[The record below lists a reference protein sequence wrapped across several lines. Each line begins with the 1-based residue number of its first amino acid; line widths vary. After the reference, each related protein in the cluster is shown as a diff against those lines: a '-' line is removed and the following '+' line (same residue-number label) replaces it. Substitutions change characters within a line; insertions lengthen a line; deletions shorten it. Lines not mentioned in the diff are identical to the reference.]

1 MKKKEEA
8 IKEPVKYNE
17 NPVDDVVYQEFW
29 EKFGKYRDNRNQTV
43 RFLNK
48 GGVSRNIIDYV
59 KDGVDRVNEY
69 HLKPDW
75 KDDWQSNVFDPVT
88 RNKIIT
94 VLSKLVSARLAIEV
108 IVKSNSIFNTA
119 DSKTR
124 ARIYQDLLDNANLHN
139 REHEQLVWEMFTCM
153 VEGTVIGYEGWMK
166 DKRTVQF
173 VKEFNPDT
181 GEKVTEEVS
190 YDAWDDVYGEI
201 VPIEEF
207 YPETIWVN
215 SRDFKIKVKRCF
227 RVRELTMDGF
237 RDIFGRYPN
246 ADKVQPAGYYY
257 DSEYFVWG
265 ISEDTKHENVQVLE
279 WFDESKDEHKIWAN
293 GIKLYDGPI
302 EYNHKKLPF
311 WISIAEPIHHQFLYG
326 KSFPDKLMS
335 MQDMNNAILNN
346 VLDQLFIVLN
356 SPTFVDGDIDDL
368 SDSYIE
374 PNRIYKMEQGTR
386 VQKGTL
392 GNVDQT
398 SFQVLQYIKR
408 SMEESSVSAQA
419 QGIDTGGRKTAR
431 EVNMLQENSL
441 NIASLFLQ
449 MIESAMQH
457 KYFLRLYNV
466 LQYYAQPAEAQD
478 GSTRFKFLVME
489 DRKLTN
495 GKKGKKLIQIAP
507 SLDGQTEEQVM
518 EQLKGAANMEM
529 GMSADDD
536 YDPATATVEPLLIT
550 RDYLLNKDVEL
561 DVKVVPNSSIKESAT
576 QKKNG
581 DIAFFQMT
589 SQDPLFDQVKNR
601 QDLAEAFN
609 KPLDIV
615 KEPEAQEQADPLM
628 AEMEKAKGVMGSPGM
643 KGMPAG
649 GGIDNVNMD
658 LL

>member
-1 MKKKEEA
+1 MNKKEEA
-8 IKEPVKYNE
+8 IKEPVRYNK
-17 NPVDDVVYQEFW
+17 NPEDDTVYSEYW
-29 EKFGKYRDNRNQTV
+29 EKFGNYRDNRNQTV

-59 KDGVDRVNEY
+59 KDSVDRVNEY
-69 HLKPDW
+69 HLKPEF

-94 VLSKLVSARLAIEV
+94 VLSKLVSARLGIEV
-108 IVKSNSIFNTA
+108 LVKSNSIFNTA

-124 ARIYQDLLDNANLHN
+124 ARIYQDLLDSANLHN

-153 VEGTVIGYEGWMK
+153 VEGTVIGYESWMK
-166 DKRTVQF
+166 DKRTVEF

-181 GEKVTEEVS
+181 GEKKTESVT

-237 RDIFGRYPN
+237 RDIYGRYPN
-246 ADKVQPAGYYY
+246 ADQVKPAGYYY

-265 ISEDTKHENVQVLE
+265 ISEDTKHENVQVVE
-279 WFDESKDEHKIWAN
+279 WFDESKDEHKIWCN
-293 GIKLYDGPI
+293 GVKLYDGCI
-302 EYNHKKLPF
+302 EYNHKKIPF

-326 KSFPDKLMS
+326 KSFPDKLQG

-368 SDSYIE
+368 SDSFLE
-374 PNRIYKMEQGTR
+374 PNRIYKMEPGTR

-419 QGIDTGGRKTAR
+419 QGIDTGGRKTAH
-431 EVNMLQENSL
+431 EVSMLQENSL

-466 LQYYAQPAEAQD
+466 LQYYSQPAEAQD

-495 GKKGKKLIQIAP
+495 GKVGKKLIQIAP
-507 SLDGQTEEQVM
+507 SLDGETEDQVT
-518 EQLKGAANMEM
+518 EKLKSAANSEM
-529 GMSADDD
+529 GMSPEAD
-536 YDPATATVEPLLIT
+536 YNPATATVEPMLIT
-550 RDYLLNKDVEL
+550 QDYLLNKDVEL

-581 DIAFFQMT
+581 DIAFYQMT
-589 SQDPLFDQVKNR
+589 SQDPLIDQVKNR
-601 QDLAEAFN
+601 QSLAEAFN

-615 KEPEAQEQADPLM
+615 KEPQEQESDPLM
-628 AEMEKAKGVMGSPGM
+628 AEMEKAKGVMGNPGM